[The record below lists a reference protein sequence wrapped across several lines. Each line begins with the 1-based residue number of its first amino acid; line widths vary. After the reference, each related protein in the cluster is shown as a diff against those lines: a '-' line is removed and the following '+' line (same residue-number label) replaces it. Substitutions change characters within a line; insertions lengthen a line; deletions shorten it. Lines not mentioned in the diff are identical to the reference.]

1 MTATRPTVWRAFVR
15 SGVWGVGVAAM
26 NNSYSCA
33 MSSAACKW
41 SPKITHYDVGSRYMY
56 CVDSDTHNSDMAK
69 GRLAGNFTQTA

>member
-15 SGVWGVGVAAM
+15 SGVWGGFAAL

-41 SPKITHYDVGSRYMY
+41 SPEITHYDVGSRYMY

-69 GRLAGNFTQTA
+69 GRHIFTQTA